1 MGMGIIHAQS
11 YKQGERNMPLRI
23 KKGGRALSMALALW
37 LGCTM
42 GHAASTD
49 RTGPLVSQLP
59 SNANCQTNKLACN
72 RLALDDENTTA
83 SIDEA
88 RREIRI
94 ANTTDYTEETVVADV
109 LLHATARVSAAPQ
122 PYLIHLVISKKG
134 TQWKH
139 RLSTY
144 SVMRKSGQEPFDFER
159 WTVYAGEDK
168 KPLLSPGLVNK
179 ALGPRSLKTR
189 AKDFFVQA
197 VDLRQPS
204 QPMPAVE
211 LSLGVGPLS
220 FRMTRAHY
228 APPPSVR
235 EGRAENLLDALSQE
249 DWFFDFQTLSSL
261 VPLSL
266 IRHDLFLFGLDRHPM
281 LQDAMKAGFRGDERL
296 KVGIKDGHGFVQL
309 DERVEPYDQ
318 AAQTALVFLRDT
330 YLGMLL
336 NAQAA
341 ALTSPAKKN

>member
-1 MGMGIIHAQS
+1 
-11 YKQGERNMPLRI
+11 
-23 KKGGRALSMALALW
+23 MAVALW
-37 LGCTM
+37 LGCSLA
-42 GHAASTD
+42 HAAPVD

-59 SNANCQTNKLACN
+59 STANCLMHQLACN
-72 RLALDDENTTA
+72 RLALDDSNTTA
-83 SIDEA
+83 SVDED

-94 ANTTDYTEETVVADV
+94 ANATDYSEETVVADV
-109 LLHATARVSAAPQ
+109 LLHATAHVGAAPR

-134 TQWKH
+134 ANWKH

-159 WTVYAGEDK
+159 WTVYAGEEK

-179 ALGPRSLKTR
+179 ALGPRSLKTK

-197 VDLRQPS
+197 VDLRKPAE
-204 QPMPAVE
+204 PMPAVE

-228 APPPSVR
+228 APPASVR
-235 EGRAENLLDALSQE
+235 EGRAGPLIEALSQE
-249 DWFFDFQTLSSL
+249 DWSFDFQTLSSL

-296 KVGIKDGHGFVQL
+296 RVGIKNGQGFVQL
-309 DERVEPYDQ
+309 DERVEPYEQ

-341 ALTSPAKKN
+341 ALPSSTKKN

>member
-1 MGMGIIHAQS
+1 
-11 YKQGERNMPLRI
+11 MPLQI
-23 KKGGRALSMALALW
+23 KKGGRALSMAAALW
-37 LGCTM
+37 LGCAL
-42 GHAASTD
+42 GHAAPVD
-49 RTGPLVSQLP
+49 RTGPLVSLLP
-59 SNANCQTNKLACN
+59 SAKDCREHKLACN
-72 RLALDDENTTA
+72 RLALDDASTTA
-83 SIDEA
+83 TVDEA

-94 ANTTDYTEETVVADV
+94 NNTTDYSEETVVADV
-109 LLHATARVSAAPQ
+109 LLHATAQVASAAQ
-122 PYLIHLVISKKG
+122 PYLIHLVISKTGKR
-134 TQWKH
+134 WKH

-144 SVMRKSGQEPFDFER
+144 SVMRKSGQAPFDFEQ
-159 WTVYAGEDK
+159 WTVYAGSEQ
-168 KPLLSPGLVNK
+168 KPLMSPGLVTK
-179 ALGPRSLKTR
+179 ALGPRSLKTK

-197 VDLRQPS
+197 VDLRKPS
-204 QPMPAVE
+204 DPMPAVE

-228 APPPSVR
+228 APPPSLR
-235 EGRAENLLDALSQE
+235 EGREGSLVDALSQE

-296 KVGIKDGHGFVQL
+296 RVGIKNGQGFVQL

-336 NAQAA
+336 NAQA
-341 ALTSPAKKN
+341 TSLPAPAKKN